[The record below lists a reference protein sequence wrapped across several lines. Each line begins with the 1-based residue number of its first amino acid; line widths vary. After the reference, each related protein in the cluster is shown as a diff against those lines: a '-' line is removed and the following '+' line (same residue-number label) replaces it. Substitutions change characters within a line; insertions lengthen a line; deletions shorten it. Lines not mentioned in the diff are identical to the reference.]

1 MDVFLC
7 YKFGGLIFGG
17 AYFWN
22 YTGPGLR
29 LGGINQKK
37 SSRGSVRVT
46 VYFSSLHK
54 MQNRRLTL
62 YFN

>member
-17 AYFWN
+17 AYFRN
-22 YTGPGLR
+22 YMGPGLR

-54 MQNRRLTL
+54 MQK
-62 YFN
+62 